1 MKTTTKIITGFAVG
15 TLLGA
20 TLGLLFA
27 PMKGAKTRSLIADK
41 SKDVSDS
48 VGKTYEKAKDML
60 ASVKNGKNP
69 ISVN

>member
-20 TLGLLFA
+20 TLALLFA
-27 PMKGAKTRSLIADK
+27 PMKGSQTRSLIVDK
-41 SKDVSDS
+41 TKDVSDT

-60 ASVKNGKNP
+60 ASVKNGKTP
-69 ISVN
+69 IAV

>member
-1 MKTTTKIITGFAVG
+1 MTNTTKIVTGFAVG

-27 PMKGAKTRSLIADK
+27 PMKGSKTRSLIADK
-41 SKDVSDS
+41 TKDVSDS

-60 ASVKNGKNP
+60 VAAKNGKT
-69 ISVN
+69 SVEIN

>member
-1 MKTTTKIITGFAVG
+1 MKTTTKIITGIAVG

-27 PMKGAKTRSLIADK
+27 PMNGAKTRSLIADK

-60 ASVKNGKNP
+60 ALVKNGKTP
-69 ISVN
+69 ATI